1 MIGIQAVSLIEAL
14 QLVLKRQIFGVKPEW
29 AEMRAPQCTCQIG
42 KYRMAGLFQHS
53 IKTTQSSET
62 GIMPGLLHGFKSTRP

>member
-29 AEMRAPQCTCQIG
+29 AEMRAPQCTCQIE
-42 KYRMAGLFQHS
+42 KYRMAGLHQHS
-53 IKTTQSSET
+53 IKATQSSEER
-62 GIMPGLLHGFKSTRP
+62 IIQCLQHCMAR